1 MKRVEIGYQ
10 GSSYTL
16 PDTTA
21 QHVRR
26 TIEHGLAEG
35 RPFWLRVNFGEG
47 KPQPV
52 DLLLGTGVGITVA
65 DLNVDETTG
74 ETLDVATMSDD
85 LGEIIPFDAE

>member
-1 MKRVEIGYQ
+1 MKRVDIGYQ

-21 QHVRR
+21 QDVRR

-52 DLLLGTGVGITVA
+52 DLLLGTGAGITVA
-65 DLNVDETTG
+65 DLNVDEISG
-74 ETLDVATMSDD
+74 EILSTEAMPTD
-85 LGEIIPFDAE
+85 LGEIIPFDE